1 MFFLCLAAVVFI
13 LDHFIKSYV
22 DLHYPQG
29 YRKEI
34 LGGKIILLDHHN
46 PNGAFELFRGKE
58 RLGETLSAGAL
69 FSVLWDLLRLLFSKG
84 RKLEKAG
91 LGLVLGG
98 GLNNFYNKKVKGYV
112 NDYFSFGVENE
123 RLRNMVFNLSD
134 MFIFLGSLL
143 YVAGQIVFLSR
154 KKEKE

>member
-1 MFFLCLAAVVFI
+1 MFFLCLAAVVFA

-22 DLHYPQG
+22 DRHYTPG
-29 YRKEI
+29 SRKEI
-34 LGGKIILLDHHN
+34 LGGKIILQDHHN
-46 PNGAFELFRGKE
+46 PNGAFELFRDKE

-69 FSVLWDLLRLLFSKG
+69 ISVLWDFLRLLFSKD

-98 GLNNFYNKKVKGYV
+98 GLNNYYNKKVKGYV
-112 NDYFSFGVENE
+112 NDYFSFGVKNE
-123 RLRNMVFNLSD
+123 KLRKMVFNLSD
-134 MFIFLGSLL
+134 MFIFLGVLFYL
-143 YVAGQIVFLSR
+143 TGQIILLCR